1 MARVSYGAYV
11 GTFGAEQNNA
21 VVFAPKRQPS
31 RPPCYSLDELT
42 NAIREEIE
50 AGAQSSVPECT
61 TSELSLALSAWVP
74 LHRPNIGPYA
84 EGGEHDLP
92 AEFKTSWTN
101 GGKDGTKQYPQ
112 ATVQDIISLEDQH
125 DRQTVQRAA
134 SRGILAAVEAA
145 DGFKYSFNNAW
156 AAKDD
161 DGMRFSYICQD
172 STQNKDRHA
181 NGFTR
186 TLKHLKG
193 EGERGPRKPTFDCR
207 GSVSVKCS
215 LQRECVDIYYRHY
228 AIHPKVKERQP
239 FRKSSSMLRQDYN
252 PLGSSQPA
260 SQHNEETGGLFA
272 KLQAENSAYDMPS
285 KPQAMTEVD
294 THQASNIGRPLKRKR
309 ETDAPVQSRN
319 PDKTLSLA
327 ELLKQSEAAKPK
339 PNPKA
344 TPAKT
349 AKAPVRPPPLN
360 YDLPSWQP
368 PDPVPVAKPPK
379 QRSNPP
385 PESLPP
391 SYQPPYQP
399 TPTRQAHN
407 RPVLIDR
414 NIPPPPPA
422 QKYLGLPK
430 AHPQGQGL
438 FTTMKPVPK
447 EPRAGTGFLPMQH
460 SPRASVSCTN
470 CRYAKRKVG
479 IPYQGAICN
488 YSLTVHSAMNSG
500 PFATLASKLG
510 RTTAFLRA
518 SSTMDNPYHLG
529 MGKDIRPI
537 WLLCSLRRRPWCRNS
552 SSHQCQGRTVLI
564 HGSRRDELA
573 YSKCQRSSTV
583 R

>member
-11 GTFGAEQNNA
+11 GTFGADQNNA
-21 VVFAPKRQPS
+21 VVFAPKRHPS

-42 NAIREEIE
+42 NAIRAEIE

-61 TSELSLALSAWVP
+61 TSELSLALSARVP

-92 AEFKTSWTN
+92 AEFKTSWIN

-112 ATVQDIISLEDQH
+112 ATVHAIISLEDH
-125 DRQTVQRAA
+125 HARQTVQRAA

-228 AIHPKVKERQP
+228 AIHPKVKERKP
-239 FRKSSSMLRQDYN
+239 VRKSSSMLLQDYN
-252 PLGSSQPA
+252 PPGSSQPPIQ
-260 SQHNEETGGLFA
+260 SNEETGGLFA
-272 KLQAENSAYDMPS
+272 KLQAENSAYGAPP
-285 KPQAMTEVD
+285 KTQAMAEVNSI
-294 THQASNIGRPLKRKR
+294 QASNIGRPLKRKR
-309 ETDAPVQSRN
+309 DTDAPVQSRN
-319 PDKTLSLA
+319 PDKAPSLA

-339 PNPKA
+339 PQSKSP
-344 TPAKT
+344 PAKT
-349 AKAPVRPPPLN
+349 AKANARPPPLN

-368 PDPVPVAKPPK
+368 PDPGPVVQQAKPPK
-379 QRSNPP
+379 QPSNPQP
-385 PESLPP
+385 GSLPP

-399 TPTRQAHN
+399 TQTQQPQYHAF
-407 RPVLIDR
+407 LIDP
-414 NIPPPPPA
+414 NNAPPHLDPHNPPPPPA
-422 QKYLGLPK
+422 QEYLGLPK

-447 EPRAGTGFLPMQH
+447 EPPAGTGFLPMQH
-460 SPRASVSCTN
+460 PPRAKASCTN
-470 CRYAKRKVG
+470 CRYAKRKVCR
-479 IPYQGAICN
+479 PYHR
-488 YSLTVHSAMNSG
+488 TVLNHLLMCHSAMNNDR
-500 PFATLASKLG
+500 FATVA
-510 RTTAFLRA
+510 
-518 SSTMDNPYHLG
+518 
-529 MGKDIRPI
+529 
-537 WLLCSLRRRPWCRNS
+537 
-552 SSHQCQGRTVLI
+552 
-564 HGSRRDELA
+564 
-573 YSKCQRSSTV
+573 
-583 R
+583 